1 MYDTKQYG
9 TKAIQKNVERQNA
22 EIAAKKKAEQER
34 LEAEQKRV
42 EEARRACRPFHIS
55 RRIFRSSN
63 VNSIIPQI
71 SDDFMSK
78 DTLSCAVVEIMAC
91 DCIAMRPPLVV
102 IN

>member
-42 EEARRACRPFHIS
+42 EEARRKRAE
-55 RRIFRSSN
+55 FREWATL
-63 VNSIIPQI
+63 VLAFIGTLLSIISILWQ
-71 SDDFMSK
+71 
-78 DTLSCAVVEIMAC
+78 A
-91 DCIAMRPPLVV
+91 PLH
-102 IN
+102 